1 MTTLK
6 ERAIFSAFVL
16 RIDEHKMLAALFAEF
31 ACALDAF
38 HNSVDRRAHCGGD
51 GLPGPNIRLFGE
63 NLCGTDEALR
73 PSLSRYPWVGVAVIC
88 YVKSQPIV
96 FIDREASMQ

>member
-6 ERAIFSAFVL
+6 ERAICSGFVL
-16 RIDEHKMLAALFAEF
+16 RIDELKMLAALFAEF

-51 GLPGPNIRLFGE
+51 GLPGPNIRLFGG

-73 PSLSRYPWVGVAVIC
+73 PLLVQIPMGGRRSYMLCKITTHCFY
-88 YVKSQPIV
+88 
-96 FIDREASMQ
+96 